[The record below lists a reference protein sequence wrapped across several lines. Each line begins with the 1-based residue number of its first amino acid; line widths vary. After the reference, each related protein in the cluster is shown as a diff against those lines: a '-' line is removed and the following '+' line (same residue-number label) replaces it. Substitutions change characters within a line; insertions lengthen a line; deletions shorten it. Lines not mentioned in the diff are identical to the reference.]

1 MNHHDILLI
10 EIGQKEERK
19 AIVDW
24 LRRQQY
30 RQIADWIEKEAHR
43 EDRR

>member
-1 MNHHDILLI
+1 MNRHDLDLI

-24 LRRQQY
+24 LRKGGYQQITHLVE
-30 RQIADWIEKEAHR
+30 QGAHR
-43 EDRR
+43 K